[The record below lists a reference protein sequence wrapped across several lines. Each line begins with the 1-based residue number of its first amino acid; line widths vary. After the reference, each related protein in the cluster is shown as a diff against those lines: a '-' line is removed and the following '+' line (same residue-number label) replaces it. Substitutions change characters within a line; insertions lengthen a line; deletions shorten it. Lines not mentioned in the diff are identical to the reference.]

1 MRSGALMRCN
11 KSRSTS
17 DETSDE
23 FKGGGAEDATEAPW
37 KPSADVKS
45 LLSKVKRIDNYRV
58 SRNSNVT
65 RILTSRGAL
74 PLRILACP
82 TVRRR
87 QMIKCP
93 IRVLIRLRPP
103 PLIRLRRVKIFD

>member
-1 MRSGALMRCN
+1 MRCN

-45 LLSKVKRIDNYRV
+45 LLAKVKRIHSYRV
-58 SRNSNVT
+58 SRNSDVT

-82 TVRRR
+82 TVRRP
-87 QMIKCP
+87 QMIKFP
-93 IRVLIRLRPP
+93 IRVPIRLR
-103 PLIRLRRVKIFD
+103 PLIRLRLRLR